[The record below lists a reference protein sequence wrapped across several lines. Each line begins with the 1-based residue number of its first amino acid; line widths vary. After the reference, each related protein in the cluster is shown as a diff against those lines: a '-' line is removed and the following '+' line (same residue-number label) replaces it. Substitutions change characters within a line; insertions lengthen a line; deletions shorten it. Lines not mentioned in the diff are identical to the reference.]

1 MKDPTRIP
9 GVMRVLQ
16 QAWEA
21 QPELSFAEFFARLE
35 PLGMARNS
43 SDEELLAALQA
54 ELAVHPWAFE
64 PVRGGAGS
72 TNRADGTGATDSAD
86 GTGAANSTDAA
97 VSTGNPAPPPPG
109 GAIPE
114 AQQLARVELAANA
127 GAPERVATIGGGWA
141 VIRPARFPALH
152 GRPAAPSRE
161 GRSGASRR
169 GGRRN
174 QRGPADA
181 SAPLMQPVMWEYEA
195 VLRCRPG
202 EPLRLRST
210 QGSEHRLGLV
220 RRITVLG
227 LPAQPEG
234 MRSLGGLQHSQLGDR
249 EYMLSFESGATA
261 LVGRQ
266 LWLTHIARR
275 EVAHEFLRWGVLSR
289 AEVGSLL
296 AYRPPRGEGPGRAD
310 AATELNELG
319 AITRVLPI

>member
-21 QPELSFAEFFARLE
+21 QPELSFAELFARLE
-35 PLGMARNS
+35 PLGVARNS

-64 PVRGGAGS
+64 PGRGGAGE
-72 TNRADGTGATDSAD
+72 DTG
-86 GTGAANSTDAA
+86 GAGGAEG
-97 VSTGNPAPPPPG
+97 TGNPSTPQRG
-109 GAIPE
+109 GATPE

-127 GAPERVATIGGGWA
+127 GAPERVATIGGGWT
-141 VIRPARFPALH
+141 VIRPARFPTQHA
-152 GRPAAPSRE
+152 RPAASGRG
-161 GRSGASRR
+161 GRSGSSRR

-174 QRGPADA
+174 QRGSADTSA
-181 SAPLMQPVMWEYEA
+181 SLMQPVMWEYEA

-202 EPLRLRST
+202 EPLRLRSA

-220 RRITVLG
+220 RRITVLD
-227 LPAQPEG
+227 LPGQPEG

-249 EYMLSFESGATA
+249 EYMLSFDSGATV

-275 EVAHEFLRWGVLSR
+275 EVAHEFLRWRVLSR
-289 AEVGSLL
+289 AEVGSPL
-296 AYRPPRGEGPGRAD
+296 AYRPPRGEGPGQAD

-319 AITRVLPI
+319 AITRILPI

>member
-9 GVMRVLQ
+9 GVMQVLQ

-35 PLGMARNS
+35 PLGVARNS

-54 ELAVHPWAFE
+54 ELAVHPWSFE
-64 PVRGGAGS
+64 PVRAGAGDDNGDGDGGASG
-72 TNRADGTGATDSAD
+72 D
-86 GTGAANSTDAA
+86 GAAAA
-97 VSTGNPAPPPPG
+97 NVAASTGDATTLPRG
-109 GAIPE
+109 GASPE

-127 GAPERVATIGGGWA
+127 GAPERIATIGGGWV
-141 VIRPARFPALH
+141 VIRPARFPVPDA
-152 GRPAAPSRE
+152 RPAASSRG

-174 QRGPADA
+174 QRG
-181 SAPLMQPVMWEYEA
+181 SAPPSASLMQPVMWEYEA

-202 EPLRLRST
+202 EPLRLRSA

-220 RRITVLG
+220 RRITVLD

-234 MRSLGGLQHSQLGDR
+234 MRSLGGLQHSQLGGR
-249 EYMLSFESGATA
+249 EYILSFESGATA

-275 EVAHEFLRWGVLSR
+275 EVAHEFLRWRVLSR
-289 AEVGSLL
+289 AEVGSPL
-296 AYRPPRGEGPGRAD
+296 AYRPPRGEGPGRA

-319 AITRVLPI
+319 AITRILPI

>member
-35 PLGMARNS
+35 PLGVARNS

-64 PVRGGAGS
+64 PVQGGAGDD
-72 TNRADGTGATDSAD
+72 NGD
-86 GTGAANSTDAA
+86 GAAAA
-97 VSTGNPAPPPPG
+97 NVAASIGTATTPPRG
-109 GAIPE
+109 EAIPE

-141 VIRPARFPALH
+141 VIRPARFPTPH
-152 GRPAAPSRE
+152 TRPTTASRD
-161 GRSGASRR
+161 GRSGSSRR

-174 QRGPADA
+174 QRGSADA
-181 SAPLMQPVMWEYEA
+181 SASLMQPVMWEYEA

-220 RRITVLG
+220 RRITVLNQ
-227 LPAQPEG
+227 PAQPEG
-234 MRSLGGLQHSQLGDR
+234 LRSLGGLQHSQLGDR
-249 EYMLSFESGATA
+249 EYMLGFDSGATA

-275 EVAHEFLRWGVLSR
+275 EVTHEFLRWRVLSR
-289 AEVGSLL
+289 AEVGSPL
-296 AYRPPRGEGPGRAD
+296 AYRAPRGEAPGRAD
-310 AATELNELG
+310 AATELTELG
-319 AITRVLPI
+319 AITRILPI

>member
-9 GVMRVLQ
+9 GVMQVLQ

-35 PLGMARNS
+35 PLGVARNS
-43 SDEELLAALQA
+43 SDAELLAALQA

-64 PVRGGAGS
+64 PVRGGVGDDNGDGDGS
-72 TNRADGTGATDSAD
+72 ASGD
-86 GTGAANSTDAA
+86 GAAAA
-97 VSTGNPAPPPPG
+97 NVAASTGDATTLPRG
-109 GAIPE
+109 GASPE

-141 VIRPARFPALH
+141 VIRPARFPVPHA
-152 GRPAAPSRE
+152 RPAASSRG
-161 GRSGASRR
+161 GRSGSSRR

-174 QRGPADA
+174 QRGSANPSA
-181 SAPLMQPVMWEYEA
+181 SLMQPVMWEYEA

-202 EPLRLRST
+202 EPFRLRSA

-220 RRITVLG
+220 RRITMLDQ
-227 LPAQPEG
+227 PAQPDG
-234 MRSLGGLQHSQLGDR
+234 MHSLEGLQHSQLGDR
-249 EYMLSFESGATA
+249 EYMLSFDSGATA

-275 EVAHEFLRWGVLSR
+275 EVTHEFLRWRVLSR
-289 AEVGSLL
+289 AEVGSPL
-296 AYRPPRGEGPGRAD
+296 AYRAPQGEAPGRAD
-310 AATELNELG
+310 AATELTELG
-319 AITRVLPI
+319 AITRILPI

>member
-16 QAWEA
+16 RAWEA

-35 PLGMARNS
+35 PLGVARNS

-64 PVRGGAGS
+64 PGRGGAGDD
-72 TNRADGTGATDSAD
+72 NGDGADGAAAANVAASTGDATTPPRGAT
-86 GTGAANSTDAA
+86 
-97 VSTGNPAPPPPG
+97 
-109 GAIPE
+109 PE

-141 VIRPARFPALH
+141 VIRPARFPTPHA
-152 GRPAAPSRE
+152 RPATASRG

-169 GGRRN
+169 GGRRK
-174 QRGPADA
+174 QRSSADA
-181 SAPLMQPVMWEYEA
+181 SASLMQPVMWEYEA

-202 EPLRLRST
+202 EPLRLRSA

-220 RRITVLG
+220 RRITVLDQ
-227 LPAQPEG
+227 PAQPEG

-249 EYMLSFESGATA
+249 EYMLSFDSGATM
-261 LVGRQ
+261 LVDRQ

-275 EVAHEFLRWGVLSR
+275 EVAHEFLRWRVLSR
-289 AEVGSLL
+289 AEVGSPL
-296 AYRPPRGEGPGRAD
+296 AYRAPRGEGQGRAD
-310 AATELNELG
+310 AAMELTELG
-319 AITRVLPI
+319 AITRILPI

>member
-21 QPELSFAEFFARLE
+21 QPELSFAEFFARLA
-35 PLGMARNS
+35 PLGVARNS

-64 PVRGGAGS
+64 PVQGGA
-72 TNRADGTGATDSAD
+72 A
-86 GTGAANSTDAA
+86 AANVAA
-97 VSTGNPAPPPPG
+97 SIGSAATPPPG

-114 AQQLARVELAANA
+114 ARQLARVELAANA

-141 VIRPARFPALH
+141 VIRPARFPTPH
-152 GRPAAPSRE
+152 TRPTTASRD
-161 GRSGASRR
+161 GRSGSSRR

-174 QRGPADA
+174 QRGSADA
-181 SAPLMQPVMWEYEA
+181 SASLMQPVMWEYEA

-220 RRITVLG
+220 RRITVLNQ
-227 LPAQPEG
+227 PAQPEG
-234 MRSLGGLQHSQLGDR
+234 LRSLGGLQHSQLGDR
-249 EYMLSFESGATA
+249 EYMLGFDSGATA

-275 EVAHEFLRWGVLSR
+275 EVTHEFLRWRVLSR
-289 AEVGSLL
+289 AEVGSPL
-296 AYRPPRGEGPGRAD
+296 AYRAPRGEAPGRAD
-310 AATELNELG
+310 AATELTELG
-319 AITRVLPI
+319 AITRILPI